1 MPLPRIVIEA
11 HDRMHEAENELRAD
25 IDSAHPIDLAR
36 RRTLVENLQRRI
48 QEYEYAVAELLPHP

>member
-1 MPLPRIVIEA
+1 
-11 HDRMHEAENELRAD
+11 MHEAENELRAD
-25 IDSAHPIDLAR
+25 IDSVHPIDTAR